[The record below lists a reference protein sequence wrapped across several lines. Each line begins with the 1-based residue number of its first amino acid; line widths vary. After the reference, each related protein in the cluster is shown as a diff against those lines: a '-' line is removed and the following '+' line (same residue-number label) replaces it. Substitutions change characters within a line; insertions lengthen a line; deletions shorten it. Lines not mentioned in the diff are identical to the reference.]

1 MTSMD
6 TADSESG
13 PVFDHDSFRTIA
25 STTAGYAIIILVM
38 FAILFLVPYAIFT
51 FLG

>member
-1 MTSMD
+1 MD

-25 STTAGYAIIILVM
+25 STTVGYLLILIVM
-38 FAILFLVPYAIFT
+38 FAILFLLPYAVFVT
-51 FLG
+51 FG